1 MNDRVRGMMAVTY
14 MTGIVVRG
22 HPHFQIRANTWKS
35 TPDREDVYD
44 QPDNF

>member
-1 MNDRVRGMMAVTY
+1 MIAVTY
-14 MTGIVVRG
+14 MTGTAVRG
-22 HPHFQIRANTWKS
+22 HSHSQIRANTWKL